1 MKWFILLINFC
12 ITAFLLP
19 VQYEQIDLEFYVKLN
34 CIVGLIQQP
43 PRNNLL
49 THYLGEAASVDRPYK
64 CGFCSRG
71 YKKSSHLKQH
81 VRSHTGMYNYY

>member
-1 MKWFILLINFC
+1 MKWFFLLINASQHFYC
-12 ITAFLLP
+12 QFRMKKI
-19 VQYEQIDLEFYVKLN
+19 YLEFYVKLN

-49 THYLGEAASVDRPYK
+49 THYLGEAGSVDRPYK

-81 VRSHTGMYNYY
+81 VRSHTGMYNYS